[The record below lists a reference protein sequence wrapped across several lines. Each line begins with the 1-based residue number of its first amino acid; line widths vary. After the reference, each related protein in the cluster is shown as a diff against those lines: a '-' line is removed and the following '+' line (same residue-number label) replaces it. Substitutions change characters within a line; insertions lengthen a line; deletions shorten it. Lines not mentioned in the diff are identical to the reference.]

1 MYWWSGYGQGD
12 PCRDT
17 PWLSEEDVRKI
28 LERIF
33 AELGGAIDVD
43 DLRRELGVR
52 PDELVEELEVY
63 DVEELERRE
72 KERLLT

>member
-1 MYWWSGYGQGD
+1 MGKVIRVEI
-12 PCRDT
+12 P

-33 AELGGAIDVD
+33 AKLGGAIDVD

-52 PDELVEELEVY
+52 PDELVEEL
-63 DVEELERRE
+63 DAPSAPG
-72 KERLLT
+72 